1 MKTFNE
7 SDLITWSN
15 RENAILGNEY
25 YFANNIADMWRHVE
39 NAIFRDKLVSINED
53 DFRGTFKSREEDDY
67 AFDYACILPVDKV
80 IEVEPEKT
88 YRALKSIL
96 NKLKKDWIYFPNTV
110 WICGIKC

>member
-53 DFRGTFKSREEDDY
+53 DFRGIKARHT
-67 AFDYACILPVDKV
+67 DKK
-80 IEVEPEKT
+80 E
-88 YRALKSIL
+88 
-96 NKLKKDWIYFPNTV
+96 
-110 WICGIKC
+110 